1 MEPKSSGLERF
12 WTLVVDVWQKGA
24 AGVDIGT
31 IATAIGI
38 FLAFLIVRRLFTHFV
53 IRRLK
58 ALTKRTSWRFDDEIL
73 NALERPI
80 RFIPIVVGAFFVD
93 EYLTPTGTIGNFGD
107 FLVRS
112 LIAFNIFWILYRA
125 VEPLKFVLAGI
136 EKVFTPAIAEWLIKA
151 IKVLIAFIGAATIF
165 EIWGIQ
171 VGPILAGLG
180 LVGVAV
186 ALGAQDLFRNL
197 IAGVLVLAERRFS
210 QGDWI
215 RVDGVVEGTV
225 ESIGFRSSVIRRFD
239 KAPVYV
245 PNSKLSDNSLT
256 NFTQMTHRRIYWMIG
271 VEYRTTVDQLREIRD
286 AIEAY
291 VIEGE
296 QFADPS
302 EVATFVRIDRFG
314 DSSIDIMLYCFTR
327 TTNWGDWLEIKER
340 LAYRIKEIVEGAG
353 SAFAFPS
360 RSIYVETVPFGTPEP
375 FLPTEIRNGDA

>member
-1 MEPKSSGLERF
+1 MEPSSSGLEGF
-12 WTLVVDVWQKGA
+12 WNLVVDVWAKGV

-38 FLAFLIVRRLFTHFV
+38 FLVFLIIRRLFTRFV
-53 IRRLK
+53 IRRIE
-58 ALTKRTSWRFDDEIL
+58 ALTKRTSWRFDDEIFA
-73 NALERPI
+73 ALEQPI
-80 RFIPIVVGAFFVD
+80 RFIPIVIGAFFVD
-93 EYLTPTGTIGNFGD
+93 EYLTPTGTIANFGD
-107 FLVRS
+107 NLVRS
-112 LIAFNIFWILYRA
+112 LVAFNIFWILYRA
-125 VEPLKFVLAGI
+125 IEPLKFVLAGF
-136 EKVFTPAIAEWLIKA
+136 EKVFTPAITEWLVKT
-151 IKVLIAFIGAATIF
+151 IKVLVAFIGAATIL

-197 IAGVLVLAERRFS
+197 IAGILVLAERRFN

-215 RVDGVVEGTV
+215 RVEGVVEGTV

-256 NFTQMTHRRIYWMIG
+256 NFSQMTHRRIYWMIG

-286 AIEAY
+286 RIEAY
-291 VIEGE
+291 VLDGE
-296 QFADPS
+296 EFADPS

-327 TTNWGDWLEIKER
+327 TTNWGEWLEIKER
-340 LAYRIKEIVEGAG
+340 LAYRVKEIVEGAG
-353 SAFAFPS
+353 SGFAFPS
-360 RSIYVETVPFGTPEP
+360 RSIYLETVPFGTPEP
-375 FLPTEIRNGDA
+375 FVPPETREADA

>member
-1 MEPKSSGLERF
+1 MEPSSSGLEGF
-12 WTLVVDVWQKGA
+12 WNLVVDVWATGV

-38 FLAFLIVRRLFTHFV
+38 FFAFLIVRRLFTRFV
-53 IRRLK
+53 VRRLE
-58 ALTKRTSWRFDDEIL
+58 ALTKRTSWRFDDEIFA
-73 NALERPI
+73 ALEQPI

-93 EYLTPTGTIGNFGD
+93 EYLTPTGTIADFGD
-107 FLVRS
+107 KLVRS
-112 LIAFNIFWILYRA
+112 LVAFNIFWILYRA
-125 VEPLKFVLAGI
+125 IEPLKFVLAGF
-136 EKVFTPAIAEWLIKA
+136 EKVFTPAIAEWLVKA
-151 IKVLIAFIGAATIF
+151 IKVLVAFIGAATIL

-180 LVGVAV
+180 RVGVAV

-197 IAGVLVLAERRFS
+197 IAGILVLAERRFS

-215 RVDGVVEGTV
+215 RVEGVVEGTV

-245 PNSKLSDNSLT
+245 PNSKLSDDSLT
-256 NFTQMTHRRIYWMIG
+256 NFSQMTHRRIYWMIG

-286 AIEAY
+286 RIEAY
-291 VIEGE
+291 VLDGE
-296 QFADPS
+296 EFADPS

-327 TTNWGDWLEIKER
+327 TTNWGEWLEIKER
-340 LAYRIKEIVEGAG
+340 LAYRVKEIVEGAG
-353 SAFAFPS
+353 TGFAFPS

-375 FLPTEIRNGDA
+375 FVPPETREADA

>member
-1 MEPKSSGLERF
+1 MEPTLSGLERF
-12 WTLVVDVWQKGA
+12 WTLVVDVWQKGV

-31 IATAIGI
+31 MVTAIAI
-38 FLAFLIVRRLFTHFV
+38 FLAFFV
-53 IRRLK
+53 IRRLFTRVVIHRLK
-58 ALTKRTSWRFDDEIL
+58 ALAKRTAWRFDDEIL
-73 NALERPI
+73 EALERPI
-80 RFIPIVVGAFFVD
+80 RFIPIVLGAFFVD
-93 EYLTPTGTIGNFGD
+93 EYLTPTGTIANIGD
-107 FLVRS
+107 KFVRS
-112 LIAFNIFWILYRA
+112 LVAFNIFWILYRA
-125 VEPLKFVLAGI
+125 IDPLKFVLAGI

-151 IKVLIAFIGAATIF
+151 FKVLIAFIGAATIL

-197 IAGVLVLAERRFS
+197 IAGILVLAERRFS

-215 RVDGVVEGTV
+215 RVENVVEGTV

-256 NFTQMTHRRIYWMIG
+256 NFSKMTHRRIYWMIN

-286 AIEAY
+286 RIEDY
-291 VIEGE
+291 VIDGDE
-296 QFADPS
+296 FANPP
-302 EVATFVRIDRFG
+302 EVSTFVRIDKFG

-327 TTNWGDWLEIKER
+327 TTNWGEWLEIKER
-340 LAYRIKEIVEGAG
+340 LAYQIKDIVEGAG
-353 SAFAFPS
+353 TGFAFPS
-360 RSIYVETVPFGTPEP
+360 RSVYIETAPFGTPEP
-375 FLPTEIRNGDA
+375 FVPPEAGKTDP

>member
-1 MEPKSSGLERF
+1 MEPSSSGLEGF
-12 WTLVVDVWQKGA
+12 WNLVVDVWATGV

-38 FLAFLIVRRLFTHFV
+38 FFAFLIVRRLFTRFV
-53 IRRLK
+53 VRRLE
-58 ALTKRTSWRFDDEIL
+58 ALTKRTSWRFDDEIFA
-73 NALERPI
+73 ALEQPI

-93 EYLTPTGTIGNFGD
+93 EYLTPTGTIADFGD
-107 FLVRS
+107 KLVRS
-112 LIAFNIFWILYRA
+112 LVAFNIFWILYRA
-125 VEPLKFVLAGI
+125 IEPLKFVLAGF
-136 EKVFTPAIAEWLIKA
+136 EKVFTPAIAEWLVKA
-151 IKVLIAFIGAATIF
+151 IKVLVAFIGAATIL

-197 IAGVLVLAERRFS
+197 IAGILVLAERRFS

-215 RVDGVVEGTV
+215 RVEGVVEGTV

-245 PNSKLSDNSLT
+245 PNSKLSDDSLT
-256 NFTQMTHRRIYWMIG
+256 NFSQMTHRRIYWMIG
-271 VEYRTTVDQLREIRD
+271 IEYRTTVDQLREIRD
-286 AIEAY
+286 RIEAY
-291 VIEGE
+291 VLDGE
-296 QFADPS
+296 EFADPS

-327 TTNWGDWLEIKER
+327 TTNWGEWLEIKER
-340 LAYRIKEIVEGAG
+340 LAYRVKEIVEGAG
-353 SAFAFPS
+353 AGFAFPS
-360 RSIYVETVPFGTPEP
+360 RSVYVETVPFGTPEP
-375 FLPTEIRNGDA
+375 FVPPETQEAGA